1 MACPR
6 GHSAL
11 VFDFVGMKKGLG
23 LGSGSGSGS
32 AISRLLSPSASLPH
46 GGAALSA
53 DAFLPFLSAC
63 RPFPSLARQAHALML
78 KSAADLHP
86 ATATAL
92 LDLYGRRG
100 LLRDA
105 LRVFDG
111 MPLRDPIAWNA
122 LLSCF
127 LRQGLAAEAV
137 SALRRMTEDGIPFTG
152 VTLSAALKACAS
164 LRAVGLGKQIHARV
178 IREGDSSLVT
188 STSLIDFYSGCGSI
202 QNALDVF
209 AGVACEK
216 DAAIYNSLISACI
229 KNRRFEEAF
238 SILRSVRPNAIALTC
253 AFSLCSERSNLHRGK
268 QAHCAA
274 IRHGFESDTALC
286 NAIVDMYAK
295 CGELSSARLAFER
308 IHLKNVVSWTSIIE
322 AYGSH
327 GRGVEAWNLFKKME
341 EEETSDR
348 VSPNSVTFLSLL
360 SACGH
365 SGLVEEGRESFF
377 AMRNKYG
384 IDQGPEHYSCFI
396 YLLGR
401 AGRIEEAW
409 HLYGELS
416 RSAEKLTAAVCI
428 AMLNACR
435 ANMDLAKAEQAAEH
449 LLELG
454 DSNPASYILLSNF
467 YAAAGEWE
475 KAESLRRAMRNRQL
489 KKEVGNSQFDVMSC
503 S

>member
-1 MACPR
+1 
-6 GHSAL
+6 
-11 VFDFVGMKKGLG
+11 MKK
-23 LGSGSGSGS
+23 GSGS
-32 AISRLLSPSASLPH
+32 AVSRLLSPSSLSH
-46 GGAALSA
+46 GAQQLESLRLFLSRAQRRRAALSA
-53 DAFLPFLSAC
+53 DAFPPFLAAC
-63 RPFPSLARQAHALML
+63 RSFPSLASQTHALAL
-78 KSAADLHP
+78 KYAADLHP

-105 LRVFDG
+105 LRVFDE

-127 LRQGLAAEAV
+127 LRQGLAAD
-137 SALRRMTEDGIPFTG
+137 ALSTFRRMTEDGVAFTG
-152 VTLSAALKACAS
+152 ATLSAALKACAS
-164 LRAVGLGKQIHARV
+164 LRAVRLGKQIHARA
-178 IREGDSSLVT
+178 IREGDDSLIT
-188 STSLIDFYSGCGSI
+188 STSLIDFYSACGLI
-202 QNALDVF
+202 QNAFDVF
-209 AGVACEK
+209 AGVDCDK
-216 DAAIYNSLISACI
+216 DAAIHNSLISACV

-238 SILRSVRPNAIALTC
+238 SILGSATPNAVALTC
-253 AFSLCSERSNLHRGK
+253 AFSVCSRSSNPHYGK

-274 IRHGFESDTALC
+274 IRHGFDSDTTLC

-308 IHLKNVVSWTSIIE
+308 IHRKNVVSWTSIIE

-327 GRGVEAWNLFKKME
+327 GHGVEAWNLFKKME
-341 EEETSDR
+341 EEESSNGL
-348 VSPNSVTFLSLL
+348 SPNAVTFLSVL

-365 SGLVEEGRESFF
+365 SGLVDEGRESFF

-384 IDQGPEHYSCFI
+384 IDPGPEHCSSFI
-396 YLLGR
+396 DLLGR

-416 RSAEKLTAAVCI
+416 RRSSKKLTSAVCV

-435 ANMDLAKAEQAAEH
+435 ANMDLARGEQVAEH

-467 YAAAGEWE
+467 YAAAGKWE
-475 KAESLRRAMRNRQL
+475 RAESLRRAMRNRQL
-489 KKEVGNSQFDVMSC
+489 KKEVGNSQFV
-503 S
+503 